1 MNSIFKFPSKQKPE
15 VSDAFLT
22 LQVGLVGAYG
32 EWAYSNTLGFQQDL
46 KNPNFFSKKEG
57 LYIEFSLNKKTLIK
71 RLQNLLS

>member
-1 MNSIFKFPSKQKPE
+1 MYSIFKTIRFNFEFKQKPD

-46 KNPNFFSKKEG
+46 ADPNFYTKKSG
-57 LYIEFSLNKKTLIK
+57 LFIEFK
-71 RLQNLLS
+71 